1 MHIRES
7 KHAKKMTRMRVDVYL
22 DHERSMR
29 YHKNEVSA
37 QLRDNFEHVIEQDK
51 SIMYHNQINQSVNQS
66 ISHLCGAPTNAHF
79 YFE

>member
-37 QLRDNFEHVIEQDK
+37 QLRDNFEHVIEQNK
-51 SIMYHNQINQSVNQS
+51 IND
-66 ISHLCGAPTNAHF
+66 A
-79 YFE
+79 